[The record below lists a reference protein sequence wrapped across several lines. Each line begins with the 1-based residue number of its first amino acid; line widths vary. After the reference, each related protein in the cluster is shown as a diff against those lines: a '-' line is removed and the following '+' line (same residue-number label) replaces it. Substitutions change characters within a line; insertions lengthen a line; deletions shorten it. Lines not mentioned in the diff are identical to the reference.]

1 MNFIFGIAG
10 MIGMAIVAMLYFIP
24 AIIAREKADF
34 KLIFLLNLFL
44 GWTII
49 GWIWALIWSFEK
61 EKEPL
66 SFYKP
71 GYPGYTTENALK
83 LRALQNQF
91 DAGVITKTDYDN
103 TLRNILSN
111 NPY

>member
-1 MNFIFGIAG
+1 MFGIAG
-10 MIGMAIVAMLYFIP
+10 MIGMIIIGLLYFIP

-49 GWIWALIWSFEK
+49 GWIWALIWSFEN

-66 SFYKP
+66 SYYKA
-71 GYPGYTTENALK
+71 GYPGYTTEKALR
-83 LRALQNQF
+83 LHELQKQF
-91 DAGVITKTDYDN
+91 DAGVITRADYDKA
-103 TLRNILSN
+103 LKEILVDQH
-111 NPY
+111 

>member
-10 MIGMAIVAMLYFIP
+10 MIGMAIAALLYFIP

-66 SFYKP
+66 SY
-71 GYPGYTTENALK
+71 YTRLYHRKSAEA
-83 LRALQNQF
+83 A
-91 DAGVITKTDYDN
+91 
-103 TLRNILSN
+103 
-111 NPY
+111 

>member
-1 MNFIFGIAG
+1 MFGIVG
-10 MIGMAIVAMLYFIP
+10 MTGMAIAGLLYFIP

-49 GWIWALIWSFEK
+49 GWICALVWAFEK
-61 EKEPL
+61 EKAPL
-66 SFYKP
+66 DYYKP

-103 TLRNILSN
+103 ALKNILGN
-111 NPY
+111 NPH

>member
-10 MIGMAIVAMLYFIP
+10 MIGMAIAALLYFIP

-66 SFYKP
+66 SYYKA
-71 GYPGYTTENALK
+71 GYPGYTTEKALK
-83 LRALQNQF
+83 LHELYKQF
-91 DAGVITKTDYDN
+91 DAGVITKADYDKG
-103 TLRNILSN
+103 LKEILGDLS
-111 NPY
+111 